1 MHFSFFWSA
10 KTKPIWQTKERTYI
24 YTYLQLHIP
33 IGSELQQKCLF
44 KSAPFEIFRIFQENI
59 IEIIP
64 KTCNVFYK
72 SFQKCNTI
80 CVTAE
85 VQAHTTL
92 LHPHGRVCTFKKY
105 SGVHSCVFLRS
116 RRPFRP
122 IQDRLICCAPQWSKF
137 PFKITASSYLE
148 GYI

>member
-1 MHFSFFWSA
+1 M
-10 KTKPIWQTKERTYI
+10 TKSR
-24 YTYLQLHIP
+24 
-33 IGSELQQKCLF
+33 GSCY
-44 KSAPFEIFRIFQENI
+44 SG
-59 IEIIP
+59 
-64 KTCNVFYK
+64 YG
-72 SFQKCNTI
+72 
-80 CVTAE
+80 TAE

-148 GYI
+148 VFIKKRVLDSISYDLATRKIRIFWITLYYYSPKFLELWNGNLVWRKIFMC